1 MSEKMS
7 AFHEWF
13 KQDFNTLY
21 ELADGSFA
29 ARGLSLARYLETAR
43 AMNHHLT
50 MHHTIEERYVFPTL
64 AKFMP
69 KFGNNEDG
77 EHIAS
82 HRGIHE
88 GLEDLDKLVT
98 KWKEAPSTY
107 SPVEM
112 KASLDGFREV
122 LFHHLDEE
130 VADLRGENLRK
141 YMTLAD
147 VETLPI

>member
-1 MSEKMS
+1 
-7 AFHEWF
+7 
-13 KQDFNTLY
+13 
-21 ELADGSFA
+21 
-29 ARGLSLARYLETAR
+29 
-43 AMNHHLT
+43 

-88 GLEDLDKLVT
+88 GAVVRNILIYSHMLIASWCTGLEALDKLVA

-112 KASLDGFREV
+112 KACLDGFREV

-130 VADLRGENLRK
+130 VGTLDLKIRFINH
-141 YMTLAD
+141 
-147 VETLPI
+147 I